1 MGGRKKTSF
10 VDKKSAVTY
19 ALLPNH
25 DRQAHSLGLPNTWV
39 RTDNNQGAD
48 PFDDG
53 DHVGRELE
61 RELRESHSQ
70 HVSAGDLSNE
80 KDTNN
85 KLTAS
90 EKLEL
95 GLPDDGYDYAK
106 HLRECDPDKVRTV
119 ESDYANPR
127 SEIFTKSI
135 DHARTE
141 YAGGAMNQGECD
153 FHTLHEQD
161 NIADVLQLLDDIS
174 QGGSMETCAYEEL
187 QDDIIFLASQRK
199 SEERCSSPFLPRKVE
214 PLSPQTHRAATKV
227 LVRSSSDA
235 VGNERSDDS
244 HFLRMIHNYD
254 DDDLGA
260 TPMKDESNIR
270 SENTKW
276 QTLEQLNFN
285 DGNLQKHNVDA
296 RTVKSYALNHS
307 EEQTPRN
314 AYLEESIL
322 DKRTQATHMYDCES
336 ILSLH
341 SNSNHHP
348 KLLEGRLLSEERKLK
363 TPDQQSAS
371 IPGIHT
377 CFPLGM
383 KASSEAEFDW
393 RSCTARKGESAQQK
407 KERKNAVKM
416 GRRQARST
424 KKGLKE
430 SFQYFKQAGAGG
442 GSSGDVR
449 AKISVT
455 KMQ

>member
-1 MGGRKKTSF
+1 MGGRKKTPF

-25 DRQAHSLGLPNTWV
+25 DRQAHSPGLPNTWV

-53 DHVGRELE
+53 GHVGRELE
-61 RELRESHSQ
+61 RGLRESPSKHAS
-70 HVSAGDLSNE
+70 VGDLSNE
-80 KDTNN
+80 KDSSN

-106 HLRECDPDKVRTV
+106 HLRECNPDKARIV
-119 ESDYANPR
+119 ESDDAHPR
-127 SEIFTKSI
+127 SEIFTTSI
-135 DHARTE
+135 DHATTE
-141 YAGGAMNQGECD
+141 YADGAMKQGECD

-161 NIADVLQLLDDIS
+161 NIANVLQLLDDIS
-174 QGGSMETCAYEEL
+174 QDGSMDTCAYEEL
-187 QDDIIFLASQRK
+187 QDDIVYLASQCK
-199 SEERCSSPFLPRKVE
+199 SEERCASPFLPQKVE
-214 PLSPQTHRAATKV
+214 PLSSQTHRAATKV
-227 LVRSSSDA
+227 LVRSSSA
-235 VGNERSDDS
+235 TAGNECSDDS

-254 DDDLGA
+254 DNDLGA

-270 SENTKW
+270 SENTNW

-285 DGNLQKHNVDA
+285 NGNLQKHDVDT
-296 RTVKSYALNHS
+296 RTVKSCALNHS
-307 EEQTPRN
+307 EEQTLRN
-314 AYLEESIL
+314 TYLEESIL
-322 DKRTQATHMYDCES
+322 DKRTQAAHMYDCES

-341 SNSNHHP
+341 SNSTHHP
-348 KLLEGRLLSEERKLK
+348 KLLEGRLLREDRRSK
-363 TPDQQSAS
+363 TPEQHSTS
-371 IPGIHT
+371 IQGLHNPLH
-377 CFPLGM
+377 LGM
-383 KASSEAEFDW
+383 KASSEGEFDW
-393 RSCTARKGESAQQK
+393 RSCTTRKGETAQQK

-416 GRRQARST
+416 GRRQARSM

-449 AKISVT
+449 AQISVT
-455 KMQ
+455 KLQ